1 MHMFDSHATV
11 DWYRSQFASYERT
24 LNGDAASVLHG
35 MRRAALEHF
44 ADLGFPT
51 MRDEE
56 WRFTNVAQIAQTAFV
71 PAAPES
77 ISRVTEA
84 DITPHL
90 LARVHGPR
98 MVFVN
103 GFWAPSLSSIDGLPA
118 GVRVESLAVVGRHR
132 EAELLPH
139 LGRVAPMDSNAFT
152 ALQTAFFRDGAFLA
166 VSDSVEMQEPV
177 HLLFLSTEEPM
188 PFAAFPRN
196 LIIAGE
202 RSRVAVVESH
212 IGLGSGVYM
221 TNTLTEVLVGVG
233 AVVEHDKLQNESSRA
248 FHIGSTCIRQ
258 GEKSQV
264 TSNSIALGGLLVRN
278 NVTALFSAECAETTL
293 NGLSLGTGEQL
304 IDNHTTIDH
313 AAPNC
318 LSRELYKSILDGNAR
333 GVFNG
338 KIFVRKDAQKTDA
351 RQTNRTLLL
360 SDGATIDT
368 KPQLEIF
375 ADDVKCTHGATVG
388 QLDEDQVF
396 YLRARGIDE
405 TAARDILT
413 FAFAADVVE
422 KIHIESLRDHLK
434 ALLQMRL
441 GQGRSTTLRP

>member
-1 MHMFDSHATV
+1 MFDAHETV

-24 LNGDAASVLHG
+24 LNGESSSALHG

-44 ADLGFPT
+44 AVLGFPT
-51 MRDEE
+51 TRDEE
-56 WRFTNVAQIAQTAFV
+56 WRFTNIAPIARTTFV
-71 PAAPES
+71 LPTMES
-77 ISRVTEA
+77 SARITKS

-90 LARVHGPR
+90 LAGAHGPR

-103 GFWAPSLSSIDGLPA
+103 GFWAPSLSSLEGLPA
-118 GVRVESLAVVGRHR
+118 GVRVESLAGMGRHR
-132 EAELLPH
+132 ESDLLPH
-139 LGRVAPMDSNAFT
+139 LGRLAPVDTNAFT
-152 ALQTAFFRDGAFLA
+152 ALQTAFFRDGVFLL
-166 VSDSVEMQEPV
+166 VPDGVEMEEPV

-212 IGLGSGVYM
+212 IGLGGGVYL
-221 TNTLTEVLVGVG
+221 TNMVTEVLVGVG
-233 AVVEHDKLQNESSRA
+233 AMVEHDTLQNESSRA
-248 FHIGSTCIRQ
+248 FHIGSTYIRQ
-258 GEKSQV
+258 GERSQL
-264 TSNSIALGGLLVRN
+264 TSNSIALGGSLVRN
-278 NVTALFSAECAETTL
+278 NVSVVFSGEYSESTL
-293 NGLSLGTGEQL
+293 NGLSLGTDEQL

-313 AAPNC
+313 AAANC
-318 LSRELYKSILDGNAR
+318 SSHELYKSILDGHAR

-338 KIFVRKDAQKTDA
+338 KIFVRKDARKTDA

-360 SDGATIDT
+360 SDNATIDT

-388 QLDEDQVF
+388 QLDDDQVF

-405 TAARDILT
+405 VAARDILT
-413 FAFAADVVE
+413 FAFAAAVVDR
-422 KIHIESLRDHLK
+422 IHVQTLRVQLN
-434 ALLQMRL
+434 ALLQKRL
-441 GQGRSTTLRP
+441 GQGRITALRA

>member
-1 MHMFDSHATV
+1 MFDSHATV

-24 LNGDAASVLHG
+24 LNGEAASALHG
-35 MRRAALEHF
+35 MRRAALERF

-51 MRDEE
+51 TREEE
-56 WRFTNVAQIAQTAFV
+56 WRFTNVEPVARTTFML
-71 PAAPES
+71 PGEES
-77 ISRVTEA
+77 VRRITQA
-84 DITPHL
+84 DIAPHL
-90 LARVHGPR
+90 LAGAHGPR

-103 GFWAPSLSSIDGLPA
+103 GFWVPSLSSVEGLPA
-118 GVRVESLAVVGRHR
+118 GVRVESLAAVGRHR
-132 EAELLPH
+132 EADLLPH
-139 LGRVAPMDSNAFT
+139 LGRIAPADTNGFT
-152 ALQTAFFRDGAFLA
+152 ALQTAFFRDGVFLTVPEGVA
-166 VSDSVEMQEPV
+166 MEEPV
-177 HLLFLSTEEPM
+177 HLLFLSTEGPM
-188 PFAAFPRN
+188 PFATFPRN

-212 IGLGSGVYM
+212 IGLGSGLYM
-221 TNTLTEVLVGVG
+221 TNMVTEVLVGVG

-248 FHIGSTCIRQ
+248 FHVGSTYIRQ
-258 GEKSQV
+258 GERSQV
-264 TSNSIALGGLLVRN
+264 TSNAISLGGQLVRN
-278 NVTALFSAECAETTL
+278 NVTVVFSAEFAENTL
-293 NGLSLGTGEQL
+293 NGLSLGTDDQL

-318 LSRELYKSILDGNAR
+318 SSHELYKSILDGKAR

-338 KIFVRKDAQKTDA
+338 KIFVRIDAQKTDA

-360 SDGATIDT
+360 SDDATIDT

-405 TAARDILT
+405 VAARDILT
-413 FAFAADVVE
+413 FAFAGDVVE
-422 KIHIESLRDHLK
+422 KIHVETLRDQLH
-434 ALLQMRL
+434 ALLQQRL
-441 GQGRSTTLRP
+441 GQGRIRAHRP

>member
-1 MHMFDSHATV
+1 MFDSHENV

-24 LNGDAASVLHG
+24 LNGEASSMLHG
-35 MRRAALEHF
+35 MRRAALERF
-44 ADLGFPT
+44 VDLGFPT
-51 MRDEE
+51 TRDEE
-56 WRFTNVAQIAQTAFV
+56 WRFTNIAPIARTPFV
-71 PAAPES
+71 LPAPES
-77 ISRVTEA
+77 VTRVTKA

-90 LARVHGPR
+90 LAGAHGPR

-103 GFWAPSLSSIDGLPA
+103 GFWAPLLSSIDGLPA

-139 LGRVAPMDSNAFT
+139 LGRLAPVDTNAFT
-152 ALQTAFFRDGAFLA
+152 ALQTAFFQDGVFLTVA
-166 VSDSVEMQEPV
+166 EGVEMEEPV
-177 HLLFLSTEEPM
+177 HLLFLSSEEPM

-221 TNTLTEVLVGVG
+221 TNMVTEVLVGVG

-248 FHIGSTCIRQ
+248 FHIGSTHIRQ

-264 TSNSIALGGLLVRN
+264 TSNSISLGGLLVRN
-278 NVTALFSAECAETTL
+278 NVTAVFSAEHAETTL
-293 NGLSLGTGEQL
+293 NGLSLGTDEQV

-313 AAPNC
+313 AAPHC
-318 LSRELYKSILDGNAR
+318 SSHEVYKSILDGNAR

-360 SDGATIDT
+360 SDDATIDT

-375 ADDVKCTHGATVG
+375 ADDVKCTHGATIG

-396 YLRARGIDE
+396 YLRARGIDGV
-405 TAARDILT
+405 AARDILT

-422 KIHIESLRDHLK
+422 RIHVQTLRDQLNT
-434 ALLQMRL
+434 LLQKRL
-441 GQGRSTTLRP
+441 GQGRITTLRP